1 VQPRGSTLYIAAEEP
16 AIRTMLAISTAI
28 IVAAALYFARS
39 IFAPFA
45 FALFIMAIVW
55 PVQSTLQ
62 NRLPQFVALFLT
74 LIATVLVI
82 VAFGTM
88 VAWAVSVVAE
98 WMISHAPRFQEI
110 YLEWAHWLEE
120 HDILIVGRFSEHF
133 DAIWMVRMLQTV
145 AGHVNKTVGFALLAF
160 VFMMLALLETGD
172 LQQKLT
178 SLGERREFRE
188 LSQAGAEI
196 ATKFRKYMLVR
207 TLVSALTGVAVWTFA
222 LIAGLELAV
231 AWGIIAF
238 ALNYIPFIGPFVATI
253 LPGLFALAQFDS
265 WQSVAIVFV
274 GLTMIQ
280 FLIGNYLEPRITG
293 AALAISPL
301 AVIFAVFFWS
311 FLWGIP
317 GAVIGVPITIAI
329 LALCEHSDS
338 TRWIA
343 MLLSGTPSPPAQDD
357 R

>member
-1 VQPRGSTLYIAAEEP
+1 
-16 AIRTMLAISTAI
+16 MLGICTAV
-28 IVAAALYFARS
+28 IVSAALYFARS

-55 PVQSTLQ
+55 PIQSALQ
-62 NRLPQFVALFLT
+62 KKLPQFVALFLT

-82 VAFGTM
+82 IGFGAI

-98 WMISHAPRFQEI
+98 WMISHAPRFQEL
-110 YLEWAHWLEE
+110 YSEWAHWLEE
-120 HDILIVGRFSEHF
+120 HDILVIGRLSEHF
-133 DAIWMVRMLQTV
+133 DAAWMVRMLHTV
-145 AGHVNKTVGFALLAF
+145 AGHVNKTVGFALLVF

-172 LQQKLT
+172 LQQKLA

-196 ATKFRKYMLVR
+196 AVKFRKYMLMR
-207 TLVSALTGVAVWTFA
+207 TLVSALTGVAVW
-222 LIAGLELAV
+222 
-231 AWGIIAF
+231 GIIAF
-238 ALNYIPFIGPFVATI
+238 ALNYVPFIGPFVATI

-265 WQSVAIVFV
+265 WQSVALVFV
-274 GLTMIQ
+274 GLTLIQ

-317 GAVIGVPITIAI
+317 GALIGVPITIAI
-329 LALCEHSDS
+329 LTLCEHSDS

-343 MLLSGTPSPPAQDD
+343 MLLSGTPSPPS
-357 R
+357 RPTNN

>member
-1 VQPRGSTLYIAAEEP
+1 
-16 AIRTMLAISTAI
+16 MLAISTAI

-207 TLVSALTGVAVWTFA
+207 TLVSALTGVAVWAFA

-238 ALNYIPFIGPFVATI
+238 ALNYIPFIGPFGHYPPWPLRIGPVR
-253 LPGLFALAQFDS
+253 FV
-265 WQSVAIVFV
+265 QSVAIVFV

-343 MLLSGTPSPPAQDD
+343 MLLSGTPSPPTQDD

>member
-1 VQPRGSTLYIAAEEP
+1 
-16 AIRTMLAISTAI
+16 MLAICTAV

-45 FALFIMAIVW
+45 FALFMMAIVW

-62 NRLPQFVALFLT
+62 KKLPQFVALFLT

-82 VAFGTM
+82 IGFGVI

-98 WMISHAPRFQEI
+98 WMISHAPRFQEL
-110 YLEWAHWLEE
+110 YSEWAHWLEE
-120 HDILIVGRFSEHF
+120 HDILVIGRLSEHF
-133 DAIWMVRMLQTV
+133 DAAWIVRMLQTV
-145 AGHVNKTVGFALLAF
+145 AGHVNKTVGFALLVF

-172 LQQKLT
+172 LQQKLA
-178 SLGERREFRE
+178 SLGERRKFRE

-196 ATKFRKYMLVR
+196 AVKFRKYMLVR
-207 TLVSALTGVAVWTFA
+207 TLVSALTGVAVWAFA
-222 LIAGLELAV
+222 LVTGLELEV

-238 ALNYIPFIGPFVATI
+238 ALNYIPFIGPFVATM

-265 WQSVAIVFV
+265 WQSVALVFV
-274 GLTMIQ
+274 GLTLIQ
-280 FLIGNYLEPRITG
+280 FLIGNYLEPRMTG

-317 GAVIGVPITIAI
+317 GALIGVPITIAI
-329 LALCEHSDS
+329 LTLCEHSDS
-338 TRWIA
+338 TQWIA
-343 MLLSGTPSPPAQDD
+343 MLLSGTPSPPS
-357 R
+357 RPTNN